1 MHTYVYT
8 RASSFY
14 FTYFLHFCYTLELN
28 SSALVGK
35 LQEIAL
41 FINGSES
48 QLPNSSRVTIGLLL
62 PQTPLAVLQD
72 VNDGVDDI
80 GDRGGL
86 SSF

>member
-1 MHTYVYT
+1 MYKGTL
-8 RASSFY
+8 
-14 FTYFLHFCYTLELN
+14 FLFHIFFCYTLKLN
-28 SSALVGK
+28 STALVGK

-80 GDRGGL
+80 GLIGDRGGS